1 MPYTRPWIDLGW
13 LGALAAIGSER
24 KHVYGMF
31 ARLIVLILVFSIVL
45 GCSEEAE
52 VGYTS
57 ADDLRR
63 FPPTPTPTP
72 VLACRNAALLDLPEA
87 SDKVG
92 WSADGSTVYFNR
104 TAPQFGI
111 YAAATDGLVVVTV
124 APKQSDDGQRGS
136 SAQLASFDVGP
147 GSAGLVYAACF
158 DDGYHARGDEIL
170 AHHYGFELVVQSPDQ
185 STSRRVTTDRHFDGY
200 PVWSPNG
207 SQIAFLS
214 SRDTLPSKDADIPP
228 YLRLEVMP
236 SSGASRHLVDT
247 GPMDGLSAGRN
258 LRKRGGV
265 AHVPP
270 RWSPDGRRLAFVV
283 IEGDV
288 SPDGHG
294 THALVTTDVFTKDR
308 RRLTSTVSAPAWSPD
323 GTRLAFARPGEV
335 GIGLYTI
342 RPDGTD
348 VRILSRV
355 SRWDTPR
362 SDGHLARVWVRNL
375 AWSPDGEHLLYTWD
389 DRVHV
394 VNMDGS
400 ARSWRVPG
408 QGGQPAAAWSPN
420 GSRIAVALTYGDPSQ
435 AADPTATRITLY
447 TMAADGSDRRDLIH
461 EAADGSLTAA
471 A

>member
-1 MPYTRPWIDLGW
+1 MQ
-13 LGALAAIGSER
+13 S
-24 KHVYGMF
+24 K
-31 ARLIVLILVFSIVL
+31 
-45 GCSEEAE
+45 
-52 VGYTS
+52 
-57 ADDLRR
+57 
-63 FPPTPTPTP
+63 
-72 VLACRNAALLDLPEA
+72 PEIQ
-87 SDKVG
+87 
-92 WSADGSTVYFNR
+92 WSADGSNVYFNR
-104 TAPQFGI
+104 GYPQAGI
-111 YAAATDGLVVVTV
+111 YFVTADGAELAPVTWTGPIEGSRPLSAHPAT
-124 APKQSDDGQRGS
+124 
-136 SAQLASFDVGP
+136 FDIGP

-170 AHHYGFELVVQSPDQ
+170 AHHYGFELVVQSPDR

-323 GTRLAFARPGEV
+323 GTRLAFAQPGQV

-342 RPDGTD
+342 RADGTD

-355 SRWDTPR
+355 NRWGTPR

-408 QGGQPAAAWSPN
+408 QGGQPAAAWSPD

-435 AADPTATRITLY
+435 AADPTATRIALY

>member
-1 MPYTRPWIDLGW
+1 MHAAAMKTKSWSPLFRL
-13 LGALAAIGSER
+13 ALSVLLLSIMGTVSCGNER
-24 KHVYGMF
+24 SVT
-31 ARLIVLILVFSIVL
+31 IVDPPP
-45 GCSEEAE
+45 
-52 VGYTS
+52 GYTP
-57 ADDLRR
+57 
-63 FPPTPTPTP
+63 FPPPI
-72 VLACRNAALLDLPEA
+72 LPCEDIA
-87 SDKVG
+87 KLQLMQSKPEIQ
-92 WSADGSTVYFNR
+92 WSADGSNVYFNR
-104 TAPQFGI
+104 GYPQAGI
-111 YAAATDGLVVVTV
+111 YFVTADGAELAPVTWTGPIEGSRPLSAHPAT
-124 APKQSDDGQRGS
+124 
-136 SAQLASFDVGP
+136 FDIGP

-158 DDGYHARGDEIL
+158 DEGDRARGDDIL
-170 AHHYGFELVVQSPDQ
+170 AHHHGFEVVVQSPDR

-200 PVWSPNG
+200 PVWSPDG

-214 SRDTLPSKDADIPP
+214 SRDTLPPKDAAIPP

-288 SPDGHG
+288 SPDGQG

-323 GTRLAFARPGEV
+323 GTRLAFAQPGQV

-342 RPDGTD
+342 RADGTD

-355 SRWDTPR
+355 NRWGTPR

-408 QGGQPAAAWSPN
+408 QGGQPAAAWSPD

-435 AADPTATRITLY
+435 AADPTATRIALY

>member
-1 MPYTRPWIDLGW
+1 MMANTASLSR
-13 LGALAAIGSER
+13 
-24 KHVYGMF
+24 
-31 ARLIVLILVFSIVL
+31 ILRIPV
-45 GCSEEAE
+45 C
-52 VGYTS
+52 
-57 ADDLRR
+57 
-63 FPPTPTPTP
+63 
-72 VLACRNAALLDLPEA
+72 VLAMCFLSVAACGDPSVTITIVDPPPGSTPFPSPTLPCEQI
-87 SDKVG
+87 SKLEVTLPRREVQ
-92 WSADGSTVYFNR
+92 WSADSTHVYFNR
-104 TAPQFGI
+104 GHPRPGLFSVT
-111 YAAATDGLVVVTV
+111 TDGSELLPV
-124 APKQSDDGQRGS
+124 AWTRPIEGKRPS
-136 SAQLASFDVGP
+136 SAGIGGFDIGP

-158 DDGYHARGDEIL
+158 DDGSRARADEIL
-170 AHHYGFELVVQSPDQ
+170 AHFHGFELVVLAPDE
-185 STSRRVTTDRHFDGY
+185 STSRRLTTDRHFDSY

-214 SRDTLPSKDADIPP
+214 SRDTLPPKDADIPP

-308 RRLTSTVSAPAWSPD
+308 RRLTSSVSAPTWSPD
-323 GTRLAFARPGEV
+323 GTRLAFAQAGQV

-348 VRILSRV
+348 ARILTRIH
-355 SRWDTPR
+355 RWAAPR

-375 AWSPDGEHLLYTWD
+375 AWSPDGEYLLYTWD
-389 DRVHV
+389 DQVHV
-394 VNMDGS
+394 VSLDGS
-400 ARSWRVPG
+400 AQSWPLPD
-408 QGGQPAAAWSPN
+408 QGGQPAAAWSPD
-420 GSRIAVALTYGDPSQ
+420 GSRIAVALTYDDPPKAS
-435 AADPTATRITLY
+435 DSTTARVVLY
-447 TMAADGSDRRDLIH
+447 TMASDGSDVQTLVH
-461 EAADGSLTAA
+461 ESADGSLVAA
-471 A
+471 DARDGAVR